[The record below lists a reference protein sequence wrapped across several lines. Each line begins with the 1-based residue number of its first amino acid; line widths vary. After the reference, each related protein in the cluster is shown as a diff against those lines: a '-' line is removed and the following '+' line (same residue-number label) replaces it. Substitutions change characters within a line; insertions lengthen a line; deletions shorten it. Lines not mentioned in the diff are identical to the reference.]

1 MQKIIKILRNPKIFS
16 VTIIWLMI
24 LVVLGTLAQR
34 DMGLFAAQQRYFS
47 SYIIWLFGFVPAPGG
62 RITMMVILINII
74 TMLIANKNIWKIK
87 KIGIL
92 IVHIG
97 ALLLLIGG
105 GITAKFSSEG
115 QMIIEEGTSANYII
129 DYRDME
135 LALIN
140 RSSPHYDEY
149 TIIDQHAL
157 YSRNI
162 ISPENMN
169 IDIQIIQ
176 LIENCRPQ
184 ERTGATGLP
193 YKGILKNFTF
203 NELEPAKEDNENLSA
218 LIFNIR
224 NSGTSTDGTYG
235 LILNQPVPQNIKINE
250 QVFEMKLR
258 RKRTYLPFS
267 LELIDFK
274 KVDHPGTRIAKSYSS
289 DINLIENNLP
299 RRVSIQMNEPLR
311 HNGYTF
317 FQSSFIEG
325 SDIDTTVLAVV
336 KNYGRLFPYIS
347 SIIMSIGLLLHLLIN
362 LPKLFKKNIA
372 VRVQ

>member
-1 MQKIIKILRNPKIFS
+1 MQEIIKILRNPKIFS

-47 SYIIWLFGFVPAPGG
+47 SYIIWLFGFIPVPGG
-62 RITMMVILINII
+62 RITMIVILINLII
-74 TMLIANKNIWKIK
+74 MLFANKNIWRIK

-97 ALLLLIGG
+97 GLLLLIGG

-115 QMIIEEGTSANYII
+115 QMVIEEGSFANYII

-140 RSSPHYDEY
+140 KSSADYDEY
-149 TIIDQHAL
+149 TIIDQNSL
-157 YSRNI
+157 YSRSI
-162 ISPENMN
+162 ISPDNMN
-169 IDIQIIQ
+169 IDIEIIKF
-176 LIENCRPQ
+176 IENCRPI
-184 ERTGATGLP
+184 ERAGIAGFA

-203 NELEPAKEDNENLSA
+203 NELEPAKEDHDNLPA
-218 LIFNIR
+218 IIFDIR
-224 NSGTSTDGTYG
+224 NSGNSADGTYG
-235 LILNQPVPQNIKINE
+235 LILNQPIPQNINIHT
-250 QVFEMKLR
+250 QVYDMRLQ

-274 KVDHPGTRIAKSYSS
+274 KVVHPGTKVAKSYSS
-289 DINLIENNLP
+289 DINLIENNIP
-299 RRVSIQMNEPLR
+299 RRVLIQMNEPLR
-311 HNGYTF
+311 HSGYTF

-325 SDIDTTVLAVV
+325 LDIDTTVLAVV

-347 SIIMSIGLLLHLLIN
+347 SIVMSIGLLLHLLIN

-372 VRVQ
+372 GSVQ

>member
-1 MQKIIKILRNPKIFS
+1 MQSIIKILRNPKIFS
-16 VTIIWLMI
+16 VTIMWLMI

-62 RITMMVILINII
+62 RITMIVILVNLI
-74 TMLIANKNIWKIK
+74 TMLFANKNIWKIK
-87 KIGIL
+87 KIGVL

-140 RSSPHYDEY
+140 KSSADYDEY
-149 TIIDQHAL
+149 TIIDQNAL

-162 ISPENMN
+162 ISPDIMN
-169 IDIQIIQ
+169 IDIEIIKF
-176 LIENCRPQ
+176 IENCRPI
-184 ERTGATGLP
+184 ERTGATGLT

-203 NELEPAKEDNENLSA
+203 NELEPAKEDSDNLPA
-218 LIFNIR
+218 LIFDIY

-235 LILNQPVPQNIKINE
+235 LILNQPVSQNIKINE

-274 KVDHPGTRIAKSYSS
+274 KVDHPGTRMAKSYSS
-289 DINLIENNLP
+289 DINIIENNLP

-311 HNGYTF
+311 HSGFTF

-325 SDIDTTVLAVV
+325 SDTDTTVLSVV

-362 LPKLFKKNIA
+362 LPKLFKKHFTGS
-372 VRVQ
+372 VQ